1 MSRRLSIFLILAV
14 LCCIPHSAR
23 AQETLRLNGDGESRA
38 STGNQRNA
46 EKRGSDRFSNIPDTT
61 EIEIPI
67 GQFQWRIEPRLG
79 TVIDAENTDTAVHNF
94 QNFNL
99 TEGYTGQYNFLGNLG
114 APRLNRIFLNREQ
127 NGDILFLEPFSYFRD
142 ALQDFR
148 FTNTLSPI
156 TNLAY
161 HKCGTR
167 DNGQDRVR
175 AYFASNINKIS
186 GIGFKLDYLFGRGY
200 YNNQANSQFGST
212 VYGYY
217 RGERYNAHA
226 YININHMKMSENG
239 GIEDD
244 RYIED
249 PQSFPQRYSS
259 KDIPVTLSET
269 WNRNHEQTFY
279 LTHHYNAGFY
289 RDIEVPDSLKP
300 QPPSTTEL
308 LLQLP
313 DSIRTILRT
322 DSVQRAAAV
331 DSLLEVWRSEQVT
344 PQEFVPVTSF
354 IHTMQLHRLKHGYVA
369 HRTPTDYY
377 TNHYYGD
384 WNDVKD
390 ETRALQLRNTL
401 GVALREGFNRWAQSG
416 ISLYGSHR
424 LNTYTLPLIDTA
436 ADTILDHKYVENDLS
451 IGGTL
456 SRTQGKAFHYN
467 VDGEFWLVGPK
478 VGDFNVDGQS
488 DVHLPMGRRDTLGHR
503 RDTLD
508 IDLRAYVHHQKPDFY
523 LRHYHSQAAWWDNGG
538 LDRELRTRVMGTL
551 SLRRTKTRLTVG
563 LENMT
568 NYTYFGMQN
577 TLKSSAQSSSTLTSD
592 YTHDVAVMQE
602 GGNVQVFSATLA
614 QDIKLGPLHWDSE
627 VTYQK
632 TSKASVLPL
641 PDLSLYT
648 NLYLLFR
655 IARVLR
661 VQVGGDM
668 RYFTSYYAPDYAP
681 SICQFATQDTRYA
694 RTKIGN
700 YPIVNVYANMH
711 LKHCRLYLTV
721 NHVNEGDGHAFWAP
735 HYPID
740 PLTFHF
746 GVSWNFFN

>member
-1 MSRRLSIFLILAV
+1 MPRHFSILTAILVLLCFASSAKGQVNLRTAGEAGNNTSTNNSR
-14 LCCIPHSAR
+14 
-23 AQETLRLNGDGESRA
+23 T
-38 STGNQRNA
+38 A
-46 EKRGSDRFSNIPDTT
+46 EKRGSDRFMNVTDTT
-61 EIEIPI
+61 EVEIPI
-67 GQFQWRIEPRLG
+67 GQFQWCIEPRLG

-127 NGDILFLEPFSYFRD
+127 TDDLLFLQPFSYFRD
-142 ALQDFR
+142 ALGDFR

-161 HKCGTR
+161 HKCGSSE
-167 DNGQDRVR
+167 NGQDRVR
-175 AYFASNINKIS
+175 AYFASNINKAA

-200 YNNQANSQFGST
+200 YNNQANSQFGGT

-217 RGERYNAHA
+217 RGDKYNAHA
-226 YININHMKMSENG
+226 YINVNHMKMGENG

-249 PQSFPQRYSS
+249 PQSFQQSYSS
-259 KDIPVTLSET
+259 KDIPVTLSDT

-279 LTHHYNAGFY
+279 LSHRYNVGIY
-289 RDIEVPDSLKP
+289 RDIELPDSLKP
-300 QPPSTTEL
+300 KPPSASDL
-308 LLQLP
+308 LFQLP
-313 DSIRTILRT
+313 DSVRMVLRK
-322 DSVQRAAAV
+322 DSVARAAAI
-331 DSLLEVWRSEQVT
+331 DSLTAEWASQQVT
-344 PQEFVPVTSF
+344 PQEFLPVTSF
-354 IHTMQLHRLKHGYVA
+354 IHTMQLHRLKHDYLS

-377 TNHYYGD
+377 TNHYYGS
-384 WNDVKD
+384 WNDVRD

-401 GVALREGFNRWAQSG
+401 GIALREGFNKWAQSG

-424 LNTYTLPLIDTA
+424 LNTYTLPFIATTDSTYN
-436 ADTILDHKYVENDLS
+436 HKYVENDLS
-451 IGGTL
+451 LGGTL
-456 SRTQGKAFHYN
+456 SRMQGEWFHYN
-467 VDGEFWLVGPK
+467 VDGEFWLAGPK
-478 VGDFNVDGQS
+478 VGDFNIDGQS
-488 DVHLPMGRRDTLGHR
+488 DQHLPLGQK
-503 RDTLD
+503 DTLD
-508 IDLRAYVHHQKPDFY
+508 IDLHAYLHHQKANFY
-523 LRHYHSQAAWWDNGG
+523 LRHYHSQATWWDNGD
-538 LDRELRTRVMGTL
+538 LNRELRTRIMGTIG
-551 SLRRTKTRLTVG
+551 LRRTKTRLTVG
-563 LENMT
+563 MENMT
-568 NYTYFGMQN
+568 NYTYFAMQN
-577 TLKSSAQSSSTLTSD
+577 TLKDGASATSTLTSD
-592 YTHDVAVMQE
+592 YTHDVALKQE

-614 QDIKLGPLHWDSE
+614 QDLKLGPLHWDSE

-632 TSKASVLPL
+632 TSKADVLPL

-681 SICQFATQDTRYA
+681 SICQFATQDTRFA

-700 YPIVNVYANMH
+700 YPIINVYANMH
-711 LKHCRLYLTV
+711 LKHCRLYLAV

-740 PLTFHF
+740 PFTFHF
-746 GVSWNFFN
+746 GLSWNFFN

>member
-1 MSRRLSIFLILAV
+1 MTLHIYNNVWLTKLCHKASMLIILCACTIASHAQQPIIQDDNERSHFDTDSIRMEGVPEGIYAWTIDRRFGTIRPAEYDTIHHLFPNEAL
-14 LCCIPHSAR
+14 
-23 AQETLRLNGDGESRA
+23 TDGM
-38 STGNQRNA
+38 TG
-46 EKRGSDRFSNIPDTT
+46 
-61 EIEIPI
+61 
-67 GQFQWRIEPRLG
+67 
-79 TVIDAENTDTAVHNF
+79 H
-94 QNFNL
+94 
-99 TEGYTGQYNFLGNLG
+99 YNFTGNLG
-114 APRLNRIFLNREQ
+114 APRISRLFTENTTHTWDGQFIFEQ
-127 NGDILFLEPFSYFRD
+127 PYGYFLRKPEEF
-142 ALQDFR
+142 L
-148 FTNTLSPI
+148 FTNTKSPF
-156 TNLAY
+156 TNLSY
-161 HKCGTR
+161 HECG
-167 DNGQDRVR
+167 NKQHGEDRFR
-175 AYFASNINKIS
+175 AIYSINVNKRI
-186 GIGFKLDYLFGRGY
+186 GLGFKIDYLYGRGY
-200 YNNQANSQFGST
+200 YDSQATSQFNGTIFGSYVGT
-212 VYGYY
+212 DYQLHAMYY
-217 RGERYNAHA
+217 A
-226 YININHMKMSENG
+226 NHMKMSENG

-279 LTHHYNAGFY
+279 LTHRYNAGFY

-523 LRHYHSQAAWWDNGG
+523 LRHYHSQATWWDNGG

-568 NYTYFGMQN
+568 NYTYFGIGY
-577 TLKSSAQSSSTLTSD
+577 D
-592 YTHDVAVMQE
+592 EECDV
-602 GGNVQVFSATLA
+602 
-614 QDIKLGPLHWDSE
+614 P
-627 VTYQK
+627 
-632 TSKASVLPL
+632 
-641 PDLSLYT
+641 
-648 NLYLLFR
+648 
-655 IARVLR
+655 
-661 VQVGGDM
+661 
-668 RYFTSYYAPDYAP
+668 
-681 SICQFATQDTRYA
+681 
-694 RTKIGN
+694 
-700 YPIVNVYANMH
+700 YANSIADEADFKR
-711 LKHCRLYLTV
+711 LKIEVHSDFT
-721 NHVNEGDGHAFWAP
+721 A
-735 HYPID
+735 
-740 PLTFHF
+740 
-746 GVSWNFFN
+746 S

>member
-1 MSRRLSIFLILAV
+1 MLRRLSIYLILAV
-14 LCCIPHSAR
+14 LCYIPHSAR

-279 LTHHYNAGFY
+279 LTHRYNAGFY

-322 DSVQRAAAV
+322 DSVQRAATV
-331 DSLLEVWRSEQVT
+331 DSLLEVWRREQVT

-641 PDLSLYT
+641 PGTRRGAALVEPSRPHERT
-648 NLYLLFR
+648 
-655 IARVLR
+655 
-661 VQVGGDM
+661 DM

-694 RTKIGN
+694 RIKIGN